1 MIQKQ
6 WITASR
12 LTGSNIELKMRNQ
25 LRRRYSDP
33 HGYSFVELL
42 VVSAILLVLASA
54 IAPLSSVTMQRQR
67 ETELRRSLR
76 ELRTAIDEYK
86 DAVDLGLIAGIDID
100 VSNAGYPP
108 NLEALVEGIETTDQA
123 NTPRLRFLRRIP
135 IDPMT
140 KTTDWGLRAYEDDA
154 GDAIWGGENGYD
166 IYTPSRGRALD
177 GTLYRDW

>member
-1 MIQKQ
+1 
-6 WITASR
+6 
-12 LTGSNIELKMRNQ
+12 MRNQ
-25 LRRRYSDP
+25 LRQRYSDA

-42 VVSAILLVLASA
+42 VVSAILLILASA

-76 ELRTAIDEYK
+76 ELRTAIDGYK
-86 DAVDLGLIAGIDID
+86 DAVDLGLIAGLDVD

-108 NLEALVEGIETTDQA
+108 NLELLVEGIETIDQE
-123 NTPRLRFLRRIP
+123 NTGRRRFLRRIP

-140 KTTDWGLRAYEDDA
+140 KTATWGLRAYEDDA
-154 GDAIWGGENGYD
+154 GDSSWGGENVYD
-166 IYTPSRGRALD
+166 VYTTSRGTALD

>member
-100 VSNAGYPP
+100 VSNAGYEQ
-108 NLEALVEGIETTDQA
+108 N
-123 NTPRLRFLRRIP
+123 RC
-135 IDPMT
+135 
-140 KTTDWGLRAYEDDA
+140 
-154 GDAIWGGENGYD
+154 GDA
-166 IYTPSRGRALD
+166 
-177 GTLYRDW
+177 